1 MPDSRMPHNEPRN
14 WSDAFAALPLEAPP
28 RDAWAQIAAEIGGST
43 IPRRAGRNRRTWW
56 TAMAAALALAIAAPL
71 ALLPDDTP
79 PPAPV
84 ATQPVIEAPKPATS
98 APAAEQPVAKEAA
111 RPATGV
117 VQTTR
122 PPETR
127 LARAKPRASRPAA
140 VVSTDEAT
148 LATLYAQS
156 AQLEA
161 LVAQVQDDSFSTG
174 PAAVLTDE
182 LESRIALID
191 ASLAQP
197 ELAAS
202 QRAALWR
209 ERVDALQQLADFE
222 STQRLLA
229 AQGERYDGQL
239 VAVY

>member
-28 RDAWAQIAAEIGGST
+28 RDAWPRIAAEIRTAS
-43 IPRRAGRNRRTWW
+43 PQRHARRRHAWW
-56 TAMAAALALAIAAPL
+56 TAMAAALALAIVIPL
-71 ALLPDDTP
+71 ALRPDGTP
-79 PPAPV
+79 PPA
-84 ATQPVIEAPKPATS
+84 S
-98 APAAEQPVAKEAA
+98 AVTPPAAETPKTAPLTPAKRSVAEVRGRAS
-111 RPATGV
+111 TGI

-127 LARAKPRASRPAA
+127 IARAKPRPKQPAIGTSA
-140 VVSTDEAT
+140 DETA

-161 LVAQVQDDSFSTG
+161 LVARMQDESFATG
-174 PAAVLTDE
+174 PAAVLAGE
-182 LESRIALID
+182 LENRVALID

-197 ELAAS
+197 ELATA
-202 QRAALWR
+202 QRAVLWR
-209 ERVDALQQLADFE
+209 ERVDALRQLADFE

-229 AQGERYDGQL
+229 AEGERYDGQL

>member
-28 RDAWAQIAAEIGGST
+28 RDAWPRIAAEIRTAS
-43 IPRRAGRNRRTWW
+43 PQRHARRRHAWW
-56 TAMAAALALAIAAPL
+56 TAMAATLALAIVIPL
-71 ALLPDDTP
+71 ALRPGETP
-79 PPAPV
+79 PPA
-84 ATQPVIEAPKPATS
+84 S
-98 APAAEQPVAKEAA
+98 AVTPSAAETPQTAPLTPDAGRSVAETRGRAS
-111 RPATGV
+111 TGI

-127 LARAKPRASRPAA
+127 IARAKPRPKQPASA
-140 VVSTDEAT
+140 DEAA

-161 LVAQVQDDSFSTG
+161 LVARMQDDSFATG
-174 PAAVLTDE
+174 PAAVLAGE
-182 LESRIALID
+182 LENRVALID

-197 ELAAS
+197 ELATA

-209 ERVDALQQLADFE
+209 ERVDALRQLADFE

-229 AQGERYDGQL
+229 AEGERYDGQL

>member
-28 RDAWAQIAAEIGGST
+28 RDAWPRIAAEI
-43 IPRRAGRNRRTWW
+43 RTASPQRHAWW
-56 TAMAAALALAIAAPL
+56 TAMAAALALAIVIPL
-71 ALLPDDTP
+71 ALRPDETP
-79 PPAPV
+79 PPA
-84 ATQPVIEAPKPATS
+84 S
-98 APAAEQPVAKEAA
+98 AVTPPAAETPKTAPLTPAERSVAEVRGRAS
-111 RPATGV
+111 TGI

-127 LARAKPRASRPAA
+127 IARARPRPKQAATGASA
-140 VVSTDEAT
+140 DEAAF
-148 LATLYAQS
+148 ATLYAQS

-161 LVAQVQDDSFSTG
+161 LVARMQDDSFATG
-174 PAAVLTDE
+174 PAAVLAGE
-182 LESRIALID
+182 LENHVALID

-197 ELAAS
+197 ELATA

-209 ERVDALQQLADFE
+209 ERVDALRQLADFE

-229 AQGERYDGQL
+229 AEGERYDGQL